1 MADKRFLTIHFTDGS
16 KMSMTFPQ
24 QTQDAHQMASKIQKS
39 LDANQLAVEVE
50 GELFMIPKNNIK
62 YLQVSPTPEI
72 MPDSVIRGAVLEPET

>member
-24 QTQDAHQMASKIQKS
+24 QAQDAHQMASKIQKS

-72 MPDSVIRGAVLEPET
+72 MPDSVIRGAVLEPEN